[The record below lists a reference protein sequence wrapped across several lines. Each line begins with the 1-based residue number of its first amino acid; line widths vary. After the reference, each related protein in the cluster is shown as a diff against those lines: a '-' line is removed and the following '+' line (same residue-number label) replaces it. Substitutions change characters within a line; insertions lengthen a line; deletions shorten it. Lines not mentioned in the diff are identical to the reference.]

1 MTKQLIV
8 NANTMKEGELMATI
22 SVRIDD
28 AEKEALQKIA
38 QEKDVAISW
47 LVRQLIKDYLKKD

>member
-1 MTKQLIV
+1 
-8 NANTMKEGELMATI
+8 MKEGELMATI

-47 LVRQLIKDYLKKD
+47 LVRQLIKNYLKKD